1 METTYEWT
9 EMHYSGLEEVDPQY
23 QRFSNIIKEL
33 NASSEKAVSRRL
45 RTEMVLE
52 WRDEYNTGVKKIDSQ
67 HKFFWGI
74 IKRLSD
80 LYLNGIS
87 SVDELNQRDM
97 LLDDLLDYAQL
108 HFRTEEQLMARYGYP
123 MIQNQKKEHEIITLE
138 LERQVQAVRHAN
150 ASTAKLVYFLIQ
162 WFIKH
167 TMYSDK
173 EIGLFIARQ
182 RKAQAFPFK
191 LKKFVRKTAD
201 ILNRPLIIPWDRK
214 SGSFY
219 PVS

>member
-173 EIGLFIARQ
+173 EIGLFITRQ

-191 LKKFVRKTAD
+191 LKKLVRKTAD

>member
-1 METTYEWT
+1 
-9 EMHYSGLEEVDPQY
+9 PQY
-23 QRFSNIIKEL
+23 KRFSRIIKEL

-52 WRDEYNTGVKKIDSQ
+52 WREEYTVGVKEIDSQ

-74 IKRLSD
+74 LQRLSD
-80 LYLNGIS
+80 LHLNGIS
-87 SVDELNQRDM
+87 SAEEINQRDM
-97 LLDDLLDYAQL
+97 LLDELLDYAQL
-108 HFRTEEQLMARYGYP
+108 HFRTEEEIMARYKYP
-123 MIQNQKKEHEIITLE
+123 LIQDQQKEHEIITSE
-138 LERQVQAVRHAN
+138 LTKQVQAVRYAN

-201 ILNRPLIIPWDRK
+201 ILNRPLVIPWDRT
-214 SGSFY
+214 SGSCF

>member
-9 EMHYSGLEEVDPQY
+9 ERHYSGLEEVDPQY